1 MSLSESDLKRL
12 AEGAA
17 QAAADFIES
26 RSGEAVA
33 VMNKE
38 GGDSLASQVVTEVD
52 ELAQGRILEVLDP
65 SFDAYGL
72 GSLTEKSEDDGGRL
86 EKDYFWCIDPL
97 DGTLP
102 FTPGIPGYGV
112 SIALVRQD
120 GVPMIGAI
128 ADPTTG
134 TRYLAISGQGI
145 QRNGEKWIRPKC
157 DQVANQTLY

>member
-52 ELAQGRILEVLDP
+52 ELSQGRILEVLDP
-65 SFDAYGL
+65 SFDAY
-72 GSLTEKSEDDGGRL
+72 
-86 EKDYFWCIDPL
+86 
-97 DGTLP
+97 
-102 FTPGIPGYGV
+102 
-112 SIALVRQD
+112 ALAR
-120 GVPMIGAI
+120 
-128 ADPTTG
+128 
-134 TRYLAISGQGI
+134 
-145 QRNGEKWIRPKC
+145 
-157 DQVANQTLY
+157 